1 MTDYTKLIERLR
13 NTPNWQR
20 ESYGDWK
27 QGTVHYDRAPFEA
40 ADAIEALLDRVEKAE
55 KDAERYRWL
64 RDTGTQGFSNG
75 VPQRGVT
82 IAMDGSVKLH
92 FVYWMTQQ
100 QLDKSI
106 DEAMEA
112 SK

>member
-1 MTDYTKLIERLR
+1 MTQELRKLAEAVRDAKTHNELVLAQTKLDDSLTSRQLLE
-13 NTPNWQR
+13 
-20 ESYGDWK
+20 
-27 QGTVHYDRAPFEA
+27 
-40 ADAIEALLDRVEKAE
+40 LLDRLEKAE

>member
-1 MTDYTKLIERLR
+1 MTQELRSLYEITGDIKDINTVLVQRDRL
-13 NTPNWQR
+13 
-20 ESYGDWK
+20 
-27 QGTVHYDRAPFEA
+27 
-40 ADAIEALLDRVEKAE
+40 EKAE
-55 KDAERYRWL
+55 QDAERYRWL